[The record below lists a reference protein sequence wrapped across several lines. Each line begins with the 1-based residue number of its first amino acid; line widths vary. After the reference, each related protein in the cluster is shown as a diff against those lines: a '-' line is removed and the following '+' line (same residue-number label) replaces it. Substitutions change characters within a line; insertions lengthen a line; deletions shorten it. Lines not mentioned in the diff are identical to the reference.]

1 MQHSGVGESTIVCDL
16 LDSLFLSF
24 NYILLLTIIFN
35 ISLFQYLLVTSF
47 NKKNSNNKN
56 IIFNI

>member
-1 MQHSGVGESTIVCDL
+1 MQHSGVGKSAIVCDL
-16 LDSLFLSF
+16 LDSIFLSF